1 MRKRQTD
8 GVVATDLI
16 VRPALSGRLLMS
28 GLVLLPIV
36 FIAGNPDLAVVG
48 VAATLIIAFF
58 AIQLWRLHV
67 YADANVVAFRG
78 GPYQREVRRAQIAA
92 IAVSSPLPLNV
103 AFLGADGNVLL
114 NVPIGA
120 TLPRREL
127 IKLSEYLQV
136 PLRAMH
142 D

>member
-16 VRPALSGRLLMS
+16 VRLALSGRLLMS

-67 YADANVVAFRG
+67 YADANVVALRG
-78 GPYQREVRRAQIAA
+78 GQGRMNVDAHGLP
-92 IAVSSPLPLNV
+92 PLPT
-103 AFLGADGNVLL
+103 DGCC
-114 NVPIGA
+114 
-120 TLPRREL
+120 
-127 IKLSEYLQV
+127 
-136 PLRAMH
+136 H
-142 D
+142 

>member
-1 MRKRQTD
+1 
-8 GVVATDLI
+8 
-16 VRPALSGRLLMS
+16 MS
-28 GLVLLPIV
+28 GLTLLPIV

-67 YADANVVAFRG
+67 YADAKVVAFRG
-78 GPYQREVRRAQIAA
+78 GPNQREVRRAQIAA

-136 PLRAMH
+136 PLRAH
-142 D
+142 E